1 METNFI
7 RFIQDDKRTTGM
19 KTHIQTQTEIFRPHY
34 PAIVEF
40 TETQLGKCH
49 WTATEI
55 KVEKDVHDI
64 LVNFTDAERHGI
76 YTVLKLFTLY
86 EVKAGADYWTG
97 RFMRSFPQ
105 HECQAMAAAF
115 GMMELAVHKPFYNKI
130 NELLNAT
137 DDKFYT
143 DYVENP
149 VLKARMEAIDKIVNQ
164 PDDLVSLG
172 AFTLVEGVIL
182 YSSFAFLKHFQS
194 LGKNKLLNVVRGINF
209 SVRDE
214 NLHATAGAWVFN
226 ELSRQE
232 GGTTLFDQSAILDV
246 ALLLVEQEEHIID
259 MIFAK
264 GDIEGIDAEDMKA
277 FVRERANMCL
287 ANLSLDMIFSDTNNT
302 ISEWFYQGI
311 NNYQMNDFFTG
322 QGREYVRAWDE
333 TAFIW

>member
-1 METNFI
+1 MLP
-7 RFIQDDKRTTGM
+7 
-19 KTHIQTQTEIFRPHY
+19 HIQTKTEVFRPHY
-34 PAIVEF
+34 KEVVEF

-64 LVNFTDAERHGI
+64 LVNFTEAEKHGI

-143 DYVENP
+143 DYVEDP
-149 VLKARMEAIDKIVNQ
+149 VLAARMEKIDGIISHT
-164 PDDLVSLG
+164 DDLISLG

-226 ELSRQE
+226 ELLKQQ
-232 GGTTLFDQSAILDV
+232 GYGLLDIQKFAIQRT
-246 ALLLVEQEEHIID
+246 AIILVEQEEHIID
-259 MIFAK
+259 KIFAK
-264 GDIEGIDAEDMKA
+264 GIIEGIDAEDMKA

-287 ANLSLDMIFSDTNNT
+287 ANLGLDMIFNNTNNT
-302 ISEWFYQGI
+302 ISEWFYRGI
-311 NNYQMNDFFTG
+311 NNYQFNDFFTG
-322 QGREYVRAWDE
+322 QGREYSRNWSEDRFVW
-333 TAFIW
+333 

>member
-1 METNFI
+1 M
-7 RFIQDDKRTTGM
+7 TT
-19 KTHIQTQTEIFRPHY
+19 HLQTETEIFRPHY

-64 LVNFTDAERHGI
+64 LVNFTEAEKHGI

-143 DYVENP
+143 DYVEDP
-149 VLKARMEAIDKIVNQ
+149 VLAARMEKIDGIISHT
-164 PDDLVSLG
+164 DDLISLG

-226 ELSRQE
+226 ELLKQQ
-232 GGTTLFDQSAILDV
+232 GYGLLDIQKFAIQRT
-246 ALLLVEQEEHIID
+246 AIILVEQEEHIID
-259 MIFAK
+259 KIFAK
-264 GDIEGIDAEDMKA
+264 GIIEGIDAEDMKA

-287 ANLSLDMIFSDTNNT
+287 SNLGLDMIFTNTNNT

-311 NNYQMNDFFTG
+311 NNYQFNDFFTG
-322 QGREYVRAWDE
+322 QGREYSRQWSEDKFVWK
-333 TAFIW
+333 